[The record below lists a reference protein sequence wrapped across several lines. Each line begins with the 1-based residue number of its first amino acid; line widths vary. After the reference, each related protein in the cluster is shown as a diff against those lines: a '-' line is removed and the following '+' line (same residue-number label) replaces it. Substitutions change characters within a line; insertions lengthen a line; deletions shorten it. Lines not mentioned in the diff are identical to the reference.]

1 MPTPA
6 QWFYDRLR
14 ELQVREQAVSSLM
27 NSYGAKTAGG
37 LLDNYRNRVIKGWLY
52 ANSSMLLFLSDS
64 EPVTLP
70 GLPPV
75 AINPQTILM
84 PLGLPFKLTAPP
96 IIPNGIINFGYDLEF
111 VGQKS
116 RIKQIAKLASEAQHF
131 AEGVS

>member
-6 QWFYDRLR
+6 QWFYDRLG
-14 ELQVREQAVSSLM
+14 EFQEREQIVRSLV
-27 NSYGAKTAGG
+27 NSYSAKTAGG
-37 LLDNYRNRVIKGWLY
+37 LLDNYRNHVIKGWLY
-52 ANSSMLLFLSDS
+52 ANSSVLLFLSDG

-75 AINPQTILM
+75 AINLRTILM

-131 AEGVS
+131 VEGGS